1 MASRARPLVTAS
13 RVKGTLVYNAA
24 GDCIGHVHDLSID
37 KASGQVL
44 YALVSFSNFLNL
56 GRHRF
61 HTIAWE
67 ALHYDSAM
75 EGYIACLDRADLE
88 AAPAYTARDL
98 PDFGGPARP
107 TQH

>member
-1 MASRARPLVTAS
+1 MATRARPLVTAS

-37 KASGQVL
+37 KATGQVL

-67 ALHYDSAM
+67 AIHYDTAM
-75 EGYIACLDRADLE
+75 EGYICRLDRADLD

-98 PDFGGPARP
+98 HVFGGHVRAA
-107 TQH
+107 QH

>member
-1 MASRARPLVTAS
+1 MATRARPLVTAS

-37 KASGQVL
+37 KATGQVL

-67 ALHYDSAM
+67 AIHYDTAM
-75 EGYIACLDRADLE
+75 EGYICRLDRADLHQRRLL
-88 AAPAYTARDL
+88 TQLNKLSFDSRD
-98 PDFGGPARP
+98 
-107 TQH
+107 HICH

>member
-13 RVKGTLVYNAA
+13 RVKGTVVYNAA

-37 KASGQVL
+37 KATGQVL
-44 YALVSFSNFLNL
+44 YALVSFGNFLGL

-61 HTIAWE
+61 HTVPWS

-75 EGYIACLDRADLE
+75 EGYIACLDRADMD
-88 AAPAYTARDL
+88 ATPAYSIRDL
-98 PDFGGPARP
+98 PAFGGPLRP
-107 TQH
+107 VQH